1 MNKIKKIIT
10 SLSLVWVGIMS
21 KIYGI
26 TFDNTNQADLYGP
39 PQISLVVS
47 GIGKFISIALLP
59 IAFIGTLLVGIIVFI
74 FSKKNKKK

>member
-1 MNKIKKIIT
+1 MNKIKNIIT

-47 GIGKFISIALLP
+47 GIGEIISIALLP
-59 IAFIGTLLVGIIVFI
+59 IAVIGTILVGVVVFI
-74 FSKKNKKK
+74 ISVKKKKK